1 MEKAINNMMTNNNM
15 NRWCAVHTAYKSE
28 RKLMQRLNAAGYTA
42 FCPMQIAFKKWNG
55 RTKEVFE
62 PLFSGCLFVEDTVD
76 ATSFLA
82 SQNAAILVDSEGNNL
97 SICAEKTELSTKFA
111 QLLK

>member
-1 MEKAINNMMTNNNM
+1 MMTNDNM
-15 NRWCAVHTAYKSE
+15 NRWCVVHAAFKSE

-42 FCPMQIAFKKWNG
+42 FCPMQIVYKKWNG
-55 RTKEVFE
+55 RTREVFM

-76 ATSFLA
+76 VVPFIA
-82 SQNAAILVDSEGNNL
+82 SQNASFLVDSEGKKI
-97 SICAEKTELSTKFA
+97 SICAEKSELSAKFV